1 MCLGDLAQ
9 VIDLPDDRTARVRV
23 GERVVPVALL
33 TLDCPVAPGDW
44 LQVHSGFALAHLT
57 DEERRD
63 AERIRNA
70 AQEESR

>member
-23 GERVVPVALL
+23 GERVVTVTLL
-33 TLDCPVAPGDW
+33 TLDGPVAPGDW
-44 LQVHSGFALAHLT
+44 LQVHSGFALARLT
-57 DEERRD
+57 DEERRE

-70 AQEESR
+70 AQEEPR